1 MQVNVYLLCF
11 LDNSEVKKNG
21 SDEEPQIDSEA
32 TWWSA
37 SMKFTIGVE
46 IC

>member
-11 LDNSEVKKNG
+11 LDNSEVKENG

-32 TWWSA
+32 T
-37 SMKFTIGVE
+37 
-46 IC
+46 